1 MPLGVLSVRRLT
13 NYYFPFTVSLAGYFA
28 TCTVF
33 TFHLHTITLL
43 VLVITPPGGVI
54 IDLFPARCR

>member
-1 MPLGVLSVRRLT
+1 MPLGVLSVRALT
-13 NYYFPFTVSLAGYFA
+13 NYLLLPIYSVLAGYFA

-43 VLVITPPGGVI
+43 VLVIAPPGGVI
-54 IDLFPARCR
+54 ID

>member
-1 MPLGVLSVRRLT
+1 MPMGVLSVRTLT
-13 NYYFPFTVSLAGYFA
+13 SYYFPVSLAGYFA

-43 VLVITPPGGVI
+43 VLAITPPEGVI